1 VITPAALFQLVR
13 ADFLERVRRHSFLVT
28 LGFTLYAAYMFLPPN
43 HAHYAT
49 LNLGGHRGVYNSAW
63 VGTLVA
69 MLSVTFLSMA
79 GFYLVKNAV
88 ERDRQ
93 TGVGAVLAATPMPG
107 PVYLLGKML
116 SNFAV
121 LATMVA
127 ALAVAAGV
135 MQIIRGEDTHVQL
148 VPLLTPFVLVTL
160 PVMGVVAA
168 LAVFFE
174 ATPVLRGGVGNI
186 AYFFM
191 WMTNLSLS
199 AAKNRPAAS
208 EAVSISSLVQ
218 QMQTA
223 CTAAFPDYPGGGHF
237 AMGFNIKDKGLW
249 DMQTFVWDGAHWTPE
264 MLAWRAFWMAVPF
277 ALTLA
282 AALFFDRF
290 DTQRA
295 TVGGAMRRSARD
307 RKPSAPEPAD
317 DVDPG
322 PAFSRPAPRVIGG
335 RSLTAL
341 AAHAGHSRLGALVLA
356 ELRIVLKGVSRW
368 WILVAV
374 ALAVVSLFVPLP
386 AVRQFLAPFSMIWP
400 ILRWSPMGTRE
411 VRHRTDA
418 LLFSSPRP
426 VARLLTAQWLSGWI
440 VALAVGSGAAM
451 RFALNAEWGALAAL
465 LSGAAFV
472 PAMALALG
480 TWSGSAK
487 LFEVLY
493 MLLWYGGPMNRI
505 PAIDFVGTT
514 QPAAGPG
521 VPATFLA
528 LAAGLMGLAVL
539 GRRRQL
545 RR

>member
-1 VITPAALFQLVR
+1 MLVQLVR

-43 HAHYAT
+43 HSHYST

-93 TGVGAVLAATPMPG
+93 TGVGAILAATPMSG

-127 ALAVAAGV
+127 VLAMAAGV
-135 MQIIRGEDTHVQL
+135 MQIIRGEDAHVRL

-186 AYFFM
+186 AYFFL

-199 AAKNRPAAS
+199 AAKSRPAAS

-218 QMQTA
+218 QMQNA
-223 CTAAFPDYPGGGHF
+223 CMAAFPDYPGRGHF
-237 AMGFNIKDKGLW
+237 AMGFNVKDKGVW
-249 DMQTFVWDGAHWTPE
+249 DMQTFVWEGAHWTPE
-264 MLAWRAFWMAVPF
+264 MLAWRGFWMAVPF
-277 ALTLA
+277 ALTLM

-295 TVGGAMRRSARD
+295 TIGGGRRRSARG
-307 RKPSAPEPAD
+307 RKAGEPEP
-317 DVDPG
+317 VTEVEPG
-322 PAFSRPAPRVIGG
+322 PAVARPAPRVIGG
-335 RSLTAL
+335 RAPTGL
-341 AAHAGHSRLGALVLA
+341 AARPGRSRFGALVLA
-356 ELRIVLKGVSRW
+356 ELRIALKGVSRW
-368 WILVAV
+368 WYFVAL

-411 VRHRTDA
+411 IRHRTDG

-426 VARLLTAQWLSGWI
+426 VARLLAAQWLAGWI
-440 VALAVGSGAAM
+440 IALAVCGGAGM
-451 RFALNAEWGALAAL
+451 RFALTGEWGTLAAL
-465 LSGAAFV
+465 LTGAAFA

-493 MLLWYGGPMNRI
+493 LLLWYGGPMNRI

-521 VPATFLA
+521 ATATFVA
-528 LAAGLMGLAVL
+528 LAVGLMGFAVL